1 MRFMD
6 RTWTIG
12 LSGAGVLLLR
22 GKAAI
27 QEVA

>member
-6 RTWTIG
+6 RTWAIG
-12 LSGAGVLLLR
+12 LPGDGVLLR